1 MNDAIY
7 HRGPDEA
14 GFFSDNFCSLA
25 MRRLSIIDLKSGNQ
39 PLYSDC
45 KKYLIFFN
53 GEIYNYLEL
62 RDLLIKKGCVFIT
75 YSDTEVVVNLYKYF
89 GKEMLSKLQGMFA
102 FCIYNIEDKTH
113 FFARDRF
120 GEKPFYYFYNSFCY
134 IYIL

>member
-1 MNDAIY
+1 MCGIVGIIGRRNKNERDVIVQRMNDAIY

-89 GKEMLSKLQGMFA
+89 
-102 FCIYNIEDKTH
+102 
-113 FFARDRF
+113 
-120 GEKPFYYFYNSFCY
+120 PNSFPSG
-134 IYIL
+134 IYGNT